1 MKKYIII
8 FDQGNGCDFTIGCGI
23 LVFEIEAN
31 NLDEVKTKLGEKLRN
46 YRSPEYRIEDI
57 TILEVNEKI
66 SIDPYIFYDMYDMEE
81 DRE

>member
-1 MKKYIII
+1 M
-8 FDQGNGCDFTIGCGI
+8 
-23 LVFEIEAN
+23 FEIEAN